1 MIKKFI
7 YPFLIASVSM
17 SAFAQKSDGTTKSLV
32 NAEKAFAE
40 EVAKDGANAAFTKYA
55 ANDALVFRPNPVNA
69 KKFYSTAP
77 DMKGISWSPNYAR
90 VARSG
95 DLGFTS
101 GSYVINGDKKS
112 YGHYLSVWRV
122 NNGKWEF
129 ILDIGAETNRPLAKS
144 TPVFVEPKDH
154 FTPRFANDKEIKASK
169 EIINSTEKTLN
180 ATLKSYGPSA
190 FAGFMNKDAQ
200 LLFPGTEPIIGKEN
214 IQAFTNRMIDKINL
228 KTTSFDKALGADIGY
243 TYGVATIDYKTD
255 LRETF
260 HYIYL
265 WERQPDGNWN
275 IMAQIYTLAER

>member
-1 MIKKFI
+1 MMKKLI
-7 YPFLIASVSM
+7 YTLLITSVSI
-17 SAFAQKSDGTTKSLV
+17 SAFAQKADGTTKSLV

-40 EVAKDGANAAFTKYA
+40 DAAKDGANAAFTKYA

-77 DMKGISWSPNYAR
+77 DMKNLSWTPTYAR
-90 VARSG
+90 VSRSG

-101 GSYVINGDKKS
+101 GSYVVNGEKKA
-112 YGHYLSVWRV
+112 YGHYLSVWRA

-129 ILDIGAETNRPLAKS
+129 ILDLGAETNKPLGKT

-154 FTPRFANDKEIKASK
+154 YTPKLAGDKELKASK

-190 FAGFMNKDAQ
+190 FAGFLNKDAQ
-200 LLFPGTEPIIGKEN
+200 LLFPGTEPIVGKEN

-243 TYGVATIDYKTD
+243 TYGLATIDYKTD

-260 HYIYL
+260 HYIYI
-265 WERQPDGNWN
+265 WERQSDGNWN
-275 IMAQIYTLAER
+275 IMTQIYTLAER